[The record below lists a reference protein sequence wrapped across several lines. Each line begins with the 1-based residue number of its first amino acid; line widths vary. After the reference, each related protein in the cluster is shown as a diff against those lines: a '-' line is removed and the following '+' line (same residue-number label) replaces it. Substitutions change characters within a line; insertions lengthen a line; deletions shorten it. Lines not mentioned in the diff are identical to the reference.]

1 MRDKMRLEEQQ
12 REMRMLEALQ
22 SPRWDA
28 KRVAECGL
36 AWLKKN
42 NEVLE
47 DTDVKEVVGG
57 LLHRMVLD
65 GQFTTTMCEM
75 LDAWKAWAENGGMRK
90 SDFTLL
96 QDDKTS
102 FAYASLLIAMIK
114 DTTTAQE
121 GTLSLDLQECLRLWR
136 NVRLG

>member
-1 MRDKMRLEEQQ
+1 MRDKMRLQEQQ
-12 REMRMLEALQ
+12 REVRMLEALQ

-28 KRVAECGL
+28 KRVAERGL

-42 NEVLE
+42 NEVFE
-47 DTDVKEVVGG
+47 DMDVKEVVGG

-65 GQFTTTMCEM
+65 GQFTTTICQI
-75 LDAWKAWAENGGMRK
+75 LDTWKAWAENGGMRK
-90 SDFTLL
+90 SDLTLL

-102 FAYASLLIAMIK
+102 FAYASLLIALIK